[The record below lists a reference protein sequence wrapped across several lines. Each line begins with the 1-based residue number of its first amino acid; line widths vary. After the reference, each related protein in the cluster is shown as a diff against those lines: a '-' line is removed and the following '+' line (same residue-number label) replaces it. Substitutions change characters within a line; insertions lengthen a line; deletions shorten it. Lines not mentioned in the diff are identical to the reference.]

1 MGIPDYKHRSSH
13 LAQPRVEATEGTIAA
28 LRDRA
33 TSKRPRFIEPSQAQ
47 YAKARARAH
56 RSKRNG

>member
-1 MGIPDYKHRSSH
+1 MEIPDYKHRSNH

-33 TSKRPRFIEPSQAQ
+33 TSKSPQFLEPTQAQ

-56 RSKRNG
+56 RRHR

>member
-1 MGIPDYKHRSSH
+1 MTSIPAYTHRSSH
-13 LAQPRVEATEGTIAA
+13 LAQPRVEATDGTIAA

-47 YAKARARAH
+47 YAEARARGRRAH
-56 RSKRNG
+56 R